1 MPLKAHSHHL
11 QRSVNCAVDGC
22 MLQKHRKFHITAS
35 TQSTAESADCWCEF
49 ERALIVMYFVCRRTA
64 SRSVHSIPLQIR
76 TCQPEVRAV
85 EARADVVR
93 CHFRET
99 PPPTEDE
106 IFVVDVVQFLCLDF
120 GLNCKLSF
128 LCTFYRIGPRA
139 KCQNWLNSNSELSL
153 SSIFPPIWFKLYF
166 SNWVWLQDFVNHKC
180 VAPIDI

>member
-1 MPLKAHSHHL
+1 MMGDLGKLIVAKGFKKLPKVQKIA
-11 QRSVNCAVDGC
+11 RSG
-22 MLQKHRKFHITAS
+22 HTAS

-153 SSIFPPIWFKLYF
+153 SSIFPPFDLNF
-166 SNWVWLQDFVNHKC
+166 TF
-180 VAPIDI
+180 PIGFDYRISSITSVSPP